1 MRIDKTHRL
10 CRIAVFAAFLESIVL
25 HAQTTTPLD
34 LLREAAAPGE
44 RISYGSVDLQF
55 GELRVPAGTGSHPL
69 AILVHGGCWQA
80 RIGKMPE
87 AATSLDLL
95 RPMAAAL
102 AGEGIASWNVEY
114 RRLGHPGG
122 GWPGT
127 FEDVGNA
134 IDFVRT
140 LALKYRLDLQRV
152 VIIGHSSGGHLA
164 TWAAGRHKLPADST
178 LRTAA
183 PLRVAGVVDVDGP
196 LDLEAFMAIEQQ
208 VCGAPVVEQL
218 LGGGPANLAA
228 RYREASATGLLP
240 IATKQ
245 ELLIASRANESWI
258 GAIRSYAAT
267 AEKAG
272 DSVVVTM
279 MENSGHFDGLNPKA
293 PAWATVLASIRSIIG
308 PK

>member
-1 MRIDKTHRL
+1 MRIAKSHRL
-10 CRIAVFAAFLESIVL
+10 CRIAIFGAFLESIVL
-25 HAQTTTPLD
+25 HAQTTNPLD

-44 RISYGSVDLQF
+44 RISYGSGDLQF

-114 RRLGHPGG
+114 RRLGNQGG

-140 LALKYRLDLQRV
+140 LAPKYRLDLQRI

-293 PAWATVLASIRSIIG
+293 PAWATVLASVRSIIG

>member
-1 MRIDKTHRL
+1 MSNRD
-10 CRIAVFAAFLESIVL
+10 
-25 HAQTTTPLD
+25 
-34 LLREAAAPGE
+34 
-44 RISYGSVDLQF
+44 
-55 GELRVPAGTGSHPL
+55 
-69 AILVHGGCWQA
+69 HGGT
-80 RIGKMPE
+80 
-87 AATSLDLL
+87 TSFET
-95 RPMAAAL
+95 R
-102 AGEGIASWNVEY
+102 G
-114 RRLGHPGG
+114 RL
-122 GWPGT
+122 
-127 FEDVGNA
+127 
-134 IDFVRT
+134 FV
-140 LALKYRLDLQRV
+140 
-152 VIIGHSSGGHLA
+152 I
-164 TWAAGRHKLPADST
+164 
-178 LRTAA
+178 
-183 PLRVAGVVDVDGP
+183 AGVVDVDGP

-293 PAWATVLASIRSIIG
+293 PAWATGTRQCSIDHRPEVRHLSPDRSSRYCN
-308 PK
+308 PTRRRHSA